1 MNKTLNT
8 ILAMIGFCSLAIAGE
23 QSHVV
28 NGDLMPT
35 PSFDVKTKVFA
46 ATIINDSD
54 EVFGGGLSLEVPLV
68 SDLKLEVTG
77 SVFEDN
83 LVSTGAN
90 LLYYIPVTDK
100 ISIYTLAGGGYEF
113 ESDQW
118 TVNAG
123 GGVSYQL
130 NTQVSLFA
138 DGQYNFISDGDVD
151 GVTTVRLG
159 VGFKF

>member
-8 ILAMIGFCSLAIAGE
+8 ILAMISSFSLAFAGE
-23 QSHVV
+23 SPVATNV
-28 NGDLMPT
+28 PMPT

-46 ATIINDSD
+46 ASVISDSD

-68 SDLKLEVTG
+68 YDLKLEVTG
-77 SVFEDN
+77 SVFEDD
-83 LVSTGAN
+83 VFSAGAN
-90 LLYYIPVTDK
+90 FLYYIPVTDK
-100 ISIYTLAGGGYEF
+100 ISFYTLAGGGYEF
-113 ESDQW
+113 ETDQW
-118 TVNAG
+118 AVNVG

-130 NTQVSLFA
+130 NPQLSLFA
-138 DGQYNFISDGDVD
+138 DGQYNFIPDGDND

>member
-8 ILAMIGFCSLAIAGE
+8 ILAMIGCCSLAFAGE
-23 QSHVV
+23 KGPVT
-28 NGDLMPT
+28 NGDLSPV

-46 ATIINDSD
+46 ATIIDGSD

-68 SDLKLEVTG
+68 YDLKLEVTG
-77 SVFEDN
+77 SVFEDDI
-83 LVSTGAN
+83 VSTGAN
-90 LLYYIPVTDK
+90 LLYYIPLTDK
-100 ISIYTLAGGGYEF
+100 ISLYTLAGGGYEF
-113 ESDQW
+113 ETDQW

-130 NTQVSLFA
+130 NPQLSLFA
-138 DGQYNFISDGDVD
+138 DGQYNFIPDGDD